1 MNLIMKWL
9 VVGCVAVSCNV
20 FADSINDLID
30 GTRESIIR
38 AESYVSEISDD
49 ADMGYIVSILSSASL
64 DWDVALKAQE
74 AVSLCLEKKGD
85 APSAEV
91 QADYEKLEKVSAQS
105 AEVHANSVRL
115 AAAYVQL
122 SAQKAQ
128 ENLLADVRIAI
139 EENEKIK
146 QLVSDNVEYTKRQV
160 ASKYK

>member
-74 AVSLCLEKKGD
+74 AVSLCLDSFPLLIGSKG
-85 APSAEV
+85 
-91 QADYEKLEKVSAQS
+91 
-105 AEVHANSVRL
+105 
-115 AAAYVQL
+115 
-122 SAQKAQ
+122 
-128 ENLLADVRIAI
+128 AI
-139 EENEKIK
+139 ICFIMFLNGNI
-146 QLVSDNVEYTKRQV
+146 
-160 ASKYK
+160 